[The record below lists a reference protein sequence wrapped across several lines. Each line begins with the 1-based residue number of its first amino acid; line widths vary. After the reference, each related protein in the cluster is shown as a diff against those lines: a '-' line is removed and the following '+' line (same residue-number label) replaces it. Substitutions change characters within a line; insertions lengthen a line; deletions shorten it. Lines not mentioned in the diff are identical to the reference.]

1 MGYERI
7 DDDVYV
13 FSSDTYAQVTAGL
26 VFTRAGAILID
37 TLPFPRETQSIVQ
50 FERRRGGL
58 GVRYVINTHHHA
70 DHVYG
75 NYLFPGARVIAHEI
89 CRTIMMKEGPALLER
104 DRQSMPQL
112 MEVVLRFPDITL
124 DKGGA
129 IHIGGKS
136 MEIIP
141 LPGHSDDVL
150 GVYLVQEK
158 ILFASDAMMPV
169 PYIVGGDPDAYKRS
183 LLRMGEL
190 NLENLVQGHGEVLL
204 RGEIPEALNANVAY
218 LDTVRAQ
225 VREGIEMGL
234 SRDEIAAL
242 DIEECGL
249 SRVPLGGLAQHLHRA
264 NVLYLYDEMR
274 RGGLPFAADGPGTSP
289 ARAPADEDEPLE

>member
-26 VFTRAGAILID
+26 VFTREGAILID
-37 TLPFPRETQSIVQ
+37 TLPFPRETQSILQ
-50 FERRRGGL
+50 FERRRGGI

-75 NYLFPGARVIAHEI
+75 NYLFPGARVIAHEG
-89 CRTIMMKEGPALLER
+89 CRAAMVKDGPALLER

-112 MEVVLRFPDITL
+112 MDVVLRFPDVTL

-136 MEIIP
+136 IEIIP
-141 LPGHSDDVL
+141 LPGHSDDLL

-169 PYIVGGDPDAYKRS
+169 PYIVGGNPEAYKRS
-183 LLRMGEL
+183 LLRMAEL

-204 RGEIPEALNANVAY
+204 RGEIPDALNANIAY
-218 LDTVRAQ
+218 LDILRER
-225 VREGIEMGL
+225 VREGIAMGL
-234 SRDEIAAL
+234 TRDEIAAL

-264 NVLYLYDEMR
+264 NVLYLYDGMR
-274 RGGLPFAADGPGTSP
+274 RGVIPLTG
-289 ARAPADEDEPLE
+289 DEPEAHGNSGEDDDEEVA

>member
-89 CRTIMMKEGPALLER
+89 CRATMMKEGPALLER

-136 MEIIP
+136 MEIIS
-141 LPGHSDDVL
+141 LPGHSDDML

-169 PYIVGGDPDAYKRS
+169 PYIVGGDPEAYKRS
-183 LLRMGEL
+183 LLRIGEL

-204 RGEIPEALNANVAY
+204 RGEIPDALNANVAY
-218 LDTVRAQ
+218 LDTVRAR

-274 RGGLPFAADGPGTSP
+274 RGGLPFAADEPETSP

>member
-13 FSSDTYAQVTAGL
+13 FTSETYAQVTAGL
-26 VFTRAGAILID
+26 VFTREGAILID
-37 TLPFPRETQSIVQ
+37 TLPFPRETEAIRQ
-50 FERRRGGL
+50 FERRRSGL

-75 NYLFPGARVIAHEI
+75 NYLFPEARIIGHEECRAAMVKDGA
-89 CRTIMMKEGPALLER
+89 ALLER
-104 DRQSMPQL
+104 DRQTMPQL
-112 MEVVLRFPDITL
+112 MDVVLRFPDITL

-141 LPGHSDDVL
+141 LPGHAPDLL

-158 ILFASDAMMPV
+158 ILFAGDAMMPV
-169 PYIVGGDPDAYKRS
+169 PYIAGGDIDAYRRS
-183 LLRMGEL
+183 LLRIGEL

-204 RGEIPEALNANVAY
+204 RGEIPGALSANVAY
-218 LDTVRAQ
+218 LDAIRAR
-225 VREGIEMGL
+225 VWDGLEMGL
-234 SRDEIAAL
+234 SREEIMAL

-249 SRVPLGGLAQHLHRA
+249 SRIPLGGLAQHLHRA
-264 NVLYLYDEMR
+264 NVAYLYEEMR
-274 RGGLPFAADGPGTSP
+274 RGAIKPLPDGPQDGPSDP
-289 ARAPADEDEPLE
+289 AEKGEPGE

>member
-26 VFTRAGAILID
+26 VFTKAGAILID
-37 TLPFPRETQSIVQ
+37 TLPFPRETQTILQ
-50 FERRRGGL
+50 FERRRGGM

-75 NYLFPGARVIAHEI
+75 NYLFPGARVIAHEN
-89 CRTIMMKEGPALLER
+89 CRAVMVKEGPALLER

-141 LPGHSDDVL
+141 LPGHSDDLL

-169 PYIVGGDPDAYKRS
+169 PYIVGGDPEAYKRS

-204 RGEIPEALNANVAY
+204 RGEIADALNANIAY
-218 LDTVRAQ
+218 LDTVRAR

-274 RGGLPFAADGPGTSP
+274 RGGIPMTAEEPGASVAPSARDDDEPFA
-289 ARAPADEDEPLE
+289 

>member
-26 VFTRAGAILID
+26 VFTKEGTILID
-37 TLPFPRETQSIVQ
+37 TLPFPQETESIVQ
-50 FERRRGGL
+50 FERRRGGM

-75 NYLFPGARVIAHEI
+75 NYLFPGARIIAHED
-89 CRTIMMKEGPALLER
+89 CRAAMVKEGPALLER

-112 MEVVLRFPDITL
+112 MDVVLHFPDVTV

-141 LPGHSDDVL
+141 LPGHSDDLL

-169 PYIVGGDPDAYKRS
+169 PYIVEGNPETYKRS
-183 LLRMGEL
+183 LLRMAAL

-204 RGEIPEALNANVAY
+204 RGEIPDALNANIAY
-218 LDTVRAQ
+218 LDTIRAR

-234 SRDEIAAL
+234 TRDEIAAL

-264 NVLYLYDEMR
+264 NVLYLYDGMR
-274 RGGLPFAADGPGTSP
+274 RGTIPLAADESE
-289 ARAPADEDEPLE
+289 ARANSEGDDGEALE

>member
-26 VFTRAGAILID
+26 VFTKEGTILID
-37 TLPFPRETQSIVQ
+37 TLPFPQETESIVQ
-50 FERRRGGL
+50 FERRRGGM

-75 NYLFPGARVIAHEI
+75 NYLFPGARIIAHED
-89 CRTIMMKEGPALLER
+89 CRAAMVKEGPALLER

-112 MEVVLRFPDITL
+112 MDVVLRFPDVTV

-141 LPGHSDDVL
+141 LPGHSDDLL

-169 PYIVGGDPDAYKRS
+169 PYIVEGNPETYKRS
-183 LLRMGEL
+183 LLRMAAL

-204 RGEIPEALNANVAY
+204 RGEIPDALNANIAY
-218 LDTVRAQ
+218 LDTIRAR

-234 SRDEIAAL
+234 TRDEIAAL

-264 NVLYLYDEMR
+264 NVLYLYDGMR
-274 RGGLPFAADGPGTSP
+274 RGTIPLAADESE
-289 ARAPADEDEPLE
+289 ARANPEGDDGEALE

>member
-26 VFTRAGAILID
+26 VFTKAGAILID
-37 TLPFPRETQSIVQ
+37 TLPFPRETQTIVQ

-58 GVRYVINTHHHA
+58 GVRYIINTHHHA

-75 NYLFPGARVIAHEI
+75 NYLFPEARVIAHEN
-89 CRTIMMKEGPALLER
+89 CRAAMVKDGPALLER

-112 MEVVLRFPDITL
+112 MDVVLRFPDITL

-141 LPGHSDDVL
+141 LPGHSDDLL

-169 PYIVGGDPDAYKRS
+169 PYIVGGDPEAYKRS

-204 RGEIPEALNANVAY
+204 RGEIPDALNANIAY
-218 LDTVRAQ
+218 LDTVRAR

-234 SRDEIAAL
+234 SREEIAAL
-242 DIEECGL
+242 DVEECGL

-264 NVLYLYDEMR
+264 NVLYLYDAMR
-274 RGGLPFAADGPGTSP
+274 RGTIPLTADDSETS
-289 ARAPADEDEPLE
+289 AVASATDDEPLE

>member
-1 MGYERI
+1 
-7 DDDVYV
+7 
-13 FSSDTYAQVTAGL
+13 
-26 VFTRAGAILID
+26 
-37 TLPFPRETQSIVQ
+37 
-50 FERRRGGL
+50 
-58 GVRYVINTHHHA
+58 
-70 DHVYG
+70 VYG
-75 NYLFPGARVIAHEI
+75 NYLFPGARVIAHEN
-89 CRTIMMKEGPALLER
+89 CRAAMVKDGPALLER

-112 MEVVLRFPDITL
+112 MDVVLRFPDITL

-141 LPGHSDDVL
+141 LPGHSDDLL

-169 PYIVGGDPDAYKRS
+169 PYIVGGDPGAYKRS

-204 RGEIPEALNANVAY
+204 RGEIPDALNANIAY
-218 LDTVRAQ
+218 LDTVRAR

-242 DIEECGL
+242 DVEECGL

-264 NVLYLYDEMR
+264 NVLYLYDAMR
-274 RGGLPFAADGPGTSP
+274 RGTIPLT
-289 ARAPADEDEPLE
+289 ADESESSAVVSASDDDESLE

>member
-26 VFTRAGAILID
+26 VFTKEGTILID
-37 TLPFPRETQSIVQ
+37 TLPFPQETASIVQ
-50 FERRRGGL
+50 FERRRGGM

-75 NYLFPGARVIAHEI
+75 NYLFPGARIIAHED
-89 CRTIMMKEGPALLER
+89 CRAAMVKEGPALLER

-112 MEVVLRFPDITL
+112 MDVVLRFPDITV

-136 MEIIP
+136 LEIIP

-169 PYIVGGDPDAYKRS
+169 PYIVGGNPETYKRS
-183 LLRMGEL
+183 LLRMAAL
-190 NLENLVQGHGEVLL
+190 NLENVVQGHGEVLL
-204 RGEIPEALNANVAY
+204 RGEIPDALNANIAY
-218 LDTVRAQ
+218 LDTLRAR

-234 SRDEIAAL
+234 TRDEIAAL

-264 NVLYLYDEMR
+264 NVLYLYDGMR
-274 RGGLPFAADGPGTSP
+274 RGTIPLAEDGSEAHANPEGDDGE
-289 ARAPADEDEPLE
+289 ALE